1 MPNNLHR
8 AAVYSCSTNVASF
21 HSPALYPPLHYLS
34 FVDQCLASQA
44 LEVFLAFF
52 LQLNMPSMWLIAQCS
67 FIDCI
72 NSQLIH
78 LQGCLTKDCRQS
90 GLNSRNWLSHC
101 SRGQKSET
109 KVAGG
114 LVPCEG
120 KEGKGSSDPS
130 PWLMDGPLPPSL
142 HTIFPLCMS
151 ASRFPL
157 IRPPSD
163 WNEAHPNNL
172 ILT

>member
-1 MPNNLHR
+1 MPNNLQR

-101 SRGQKSET
+101 SRGQTSET

-120 KEGKGSSDPS
+120 SLPGLQMAVFS
-130 PWLMDGPLPPSL
+130 PYHRMAFSQFVERKRTDSPYLFM
-142 HTIFPLCMS
+142 
-151 ASRFPL
+151 
-157 IRPPSD
+157 
-163 WNEAHPNNL
+163 
-172 ILT
+172 